1 VPPFATVSVPDV
13 ILEAFKFVRLV
24 PVPLNKFDVIVP
36 VAVMFVVLIPPKQYK
51 IPLKV
56 VAIAREYA

>member
-1 VPPFATVSVPDV
+1 MFHY
-13 ILEAFKFVRLV
+13 LYYLRFEFVNSA
-24 PVPLNKFDVIVP
+24 PEPLNKFDVIVP
-36 VAVMFVVLIPPKQYK
+36 VAVMFVVLVPPKQYK